1 MDYLPYV
8 WIAVMVI
15 MAVAEGLTTQLVSV
29 WFVVG
34 ALAAAIV
41 SFFVPNLAI
50 QLALF
55 VGVSLFML
63 IITKPYV
70 QKARQVKTEATN
82 ADRNIGKIA
91 VVTQEINNTEGT
103 GQVKVSGNTWT
114 ARTENNQIISEGTKV
129 TVKEISGVKLI
140 VTPVVSTEK

>member
-1 MDYLPYV
+1 MRHIVFTFVVNTNTIILCIVIKGGMYMDYLPWV
-8 WIAVMVI
+8 WIGVMVV

-34 ALAAAIV
+34 ALVAAIV

-50 QLALF
+50 QMALF

-70 QKARQVKTEATN
+70 QKAKKHQ
-82 ADRNIGKIA
+82 
-91 VVTQEINNTEGT
+91 
-103 GQVKVSGNTWT
+103 S
-114 ARTENNQIISEGTKV
+114 
-129 TVKEISGVKLI
+129 
-140 VTPVVSTEK
+140 